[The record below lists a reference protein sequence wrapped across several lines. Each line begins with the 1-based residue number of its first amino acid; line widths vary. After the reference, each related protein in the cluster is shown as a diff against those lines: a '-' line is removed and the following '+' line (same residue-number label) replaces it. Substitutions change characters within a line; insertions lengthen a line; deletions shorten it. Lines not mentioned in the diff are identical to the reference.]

1 MIGDNS
7 DKLVIVVHTYKY
19 IKYNMLSLF
28 SAAFMCTNV
37 YYFKADQFLLDNQLE
52 SSSLGIIKSPS
63 LKSN

>member
-1 MIGDNS
+1 MIGDNN

-28 SAAFMCTNV
+28 SVAFMCTNV
-37 YYFKADQFLLDNQLE
+37 YYFKADQLLLDDQLE

>member
-37 YYFKADQFLLDNQLE
+37 YYFKAGQLLLDNQLE